1 MIDTDQLI
9 ERIVSDAPAVRRLR
23 APWVRAV
30 LWLASFAAIGAAGV
44 MLFADMRVFH
54 DRMVAWQMQVELFG
68 TLATGLL
75 AVIAAFELSVPDRS
89 PRWAL
94 LPFPA
99 LAVWLAGSGAGCY
112 RAWIV
117 ERDDMWAFGD
127 SWHCFLFIVG
137 IGTPISVALFWTL
150 RAARPVAPLPVA
162 LLGGLGAAA
171 LAAFLLQFF
180 HPFEIT
186 FMDLSVHAFAVMLL
200 VCAVVW
206 RRRPILG

>member
-1 MIDTDQLI
+1 MADTDQLI
-9 ERIVSDAPAVRRLR
+9 ARIVRDAPPVRRLR
-23 APWVRAV
+23 PPLVRAV
-30 LWLASFAAIGAAGV
+30 LWLAFFAAISAASI

-54 DRMVAWQMQVELFG
+54 DRMVSWQVQVELFG

-75 AVIAAFELSVPDRS
+75 AIIAAFELSVPDRS

-117 ERDDMWAFGD
+117 EHEDMWAFGD

-137 IGTPISVALFWTL
+137 IGLPISAALFWTL
-150 RAARPVAPLPVA
+150 RVARPVAPLPVA
-162 LLGGLGAAA
+162 LLGGLGSSA

-186 FMDLSVHAFAVMLL
+186 FMDLSVHALAVLLL

-206 RRRPILG
+206 RGRPMLA